1 MKATQTR
8 LIEFVSQPDTR
19 FSIPVF
25 QRAYVWDGK
34 DCDTLWHD
42 VITAGQNDAE
52 HFIGTILYLQDEQAA
67 QQARTAGVE
76 AAPQVLDVIDGQQR
90 LTTVTLMLA
99 ALRNTL
105 VQEAGPDEATARKIE
120 AKYLRVN
127 GDYRLA
133 LSEYD
138 RQTLFD
144 IVDGITPPLPV
155 KDEDAGADAF
165 EDYEGSVAV
174 AANYHYF
181 ASKMAADGFDAQTL
195 LRGLENLVIISAEL
209 EEGDAA
215 QQVFES
221 LNAKG
226 MPLTTGD
233 LVKNC
238 LMADV
243 PFAMQSRFF
252 SEYWKPIQTA
262 FGDDDTGLAAALHGW
277 LALHARHLKIHSK
290 DEVYGAFRTYAATV
304 APGEREQMLGSLK
317 TFTLAFHDRGGGAPA
332 QWERKIE
339 DGKTVGSKRLFGRA

>member
-67 QQARTAGVE
+67 QQARAAGVE

-290 DEVYGAFRTYAATV
+290 DEVYGAFRTYAATI

>member
-1 MKATQTR
+1 MKATQVRVLDFISQENTR
-8 LIEFVSQPDTR
+8 LV
-19 FSIPVF
+19 IPVF
-25 QRAYVWDGK
+25 QRAYVWDAK

-42 VITAGQNDAE
+42 VINAGDNDAE
-52 HFIGTILYLQDEQAA
+52 HFLGTILHLEDENAAEHAQAA
-67 QQARTAGVE
+67 GAGTA
-76 AAPQVLDVIDGQQR
+76 PRVLDVIDGQQR
-90 LTTVTLMLA
+90 LTTITLMLA
-99 ALRNTL
+99 ALRNLL
-105 VQEAGPDEATARKIE
+105 VQEKGAGEDTARRIE
-120 AKYLRVN
+120 AECLRAN
-127 GDYRLA
+127 GDYRLL

-155 KDEDAGADAF
+155 RDEDAGADAF

-181 ASKMAADGFDAQTL
+181 ADKMASGGFDVQTF
-195 LRGLENLVIISAEL
+195 LRGLENLVVISAEL
-209 EEGDAA
+209 EKGDAA

-238 LMADV
+238 LMADA
-243 PFAMQSRFF
+243 PFALQSKLF
-252 SEYWKPIQTA
+252 SDYWKPIQTA
-262 FGDDDTGLAAALHGW
+262 FGDDDMGLAAALHGW

-304 APGEREQMLGSLK
+304 APDEREQMLDNLK
-317 TFTLAFHDRGGGAPA
+317 TFCLAFHERGGGVPA
-332 QWERKIE
+332 QWKRKIE

>member
-67 QQARTAGVE
+67 QQARAAGVE

-105 VQEAGPDEATARKIE
+105 VQEAGPDEATARKID

-252 SEYWKPIQTA
+252 SDYWKPIQTA

>member
-25 QRAYVWDGK
+25 QRAYVWDEK

-67 QQARTAGVE
+67 QQARAAGVE

-317 TFTLAFHDRGGGAPA
+317 TFILAFHDRGGGAPA

>member
-67 QQARTAGVE
+67 QQARAAGVE

-195 LRGLENLVIISAEL
+195 LRGLENLVIISADL

>member
-67 QQARTAGVE
+67 QQARAAGVE

-252 SEYWKPIQTA
+252 SEYWKPI
-262 FGDDDTGLAAALHGW
+262 
-277 LALHARHLKIHSK
+277 
-290 DEVYGAFRTYAATV
+290 
-304 APGEREQMLGSLK
+304 
-317 TFTLAFHDRGGGAPA
+317 
-332 QWERKIE
+332 
-339 DGKTVGSKRLFGRA
+339 

>member
-67 QQARTAGVE
+67 QQARAAGVE

-243 PFAMQSRFF
+243 PFAMQSKFF
-252 SEYWKPIQTA
+252 SDYWKPIQTA

-304 APGEREQMLGSLK
+304 APDEREQMLASLK
-317 TFTLAFHDRGGGAPA
+317 TFCLAFHERGGGAPA
-332 QWERKIE
+332 QWERRIE

>member
-67 QQARTAGVE
+67 QQARAAGVE

-304 APGEREQMLGSLK
+304 APDEREQMLASLK
-317 TFTLAFHDRGGGAPA
+317 TFCLAFHERGGGAPA
-332 QWERKIE
+332 QWERRIE

>member
-1 MKATQTR
+1 MKATKTR

-67 QQARTAGVE
+67 QQARAAGVE

-304 APGEREQMLGSLK
+304 APDEREQMLASLK
-317 TFTLAFHDRGGGAPA
+317 TFCLAFHERGGGAPA
-332 QWERKIE
+332 QWERRIE

>member
-8 LIEFVSQPDTR
+8 LLEFVSQPGTS

-25 QRAYVWDGK
+25 QRAYVWDEK

-42 VITAGQNDAE
+42 VISAGQNDSE
-52 HFIGTILYLQDEQAA
+52 HFIGTILHLQDEQA
-67 QQARTAGVE
+67 QDAGVDT
-76 AAPQVLDVIDGQQR
+76 ASRVMDVIDGQQR

-99 ALRNTL
+99 ALRNVL
-105 VQEAGPDEATARKIE
+105 MEKDGAGKVTARE
-120 AKYLRVN
+120 LETKYLRTN
-127 GDYRLA
+127 GGYRLV

-144 IVDGITPPLPV
+144 IVDGNTPPLPV
-155 KDEDAGADAF
+155 KDENAGADAF

-181 ASKMAADGFDAQTL
+181 AGRMAADDIDARTL
-195 LRGLENLVIISAEL
+195 LRGLENLVVISAEL

-243 PFAMQSRFF
+243 PFAMQSKFF
-252 SEYWKPIQTA
+252 SDYWKPIQTA

-290 DEVYGAFRTYAATV
+290 EEVYGAFRTYAAAV
-304 APGEREQMLGSLK
+304 APDEREQMLASLK
-317 TFTLAFHDRGGGAPA
+317 TFCLAFHERGGGAPA
-332 QWERKIE
+332 QWERRIE

>member
-67 QQARTAGVE
+67 QQARAAGVE
-76 AAPQVLDVIDGQQR
+76 TAPQVLDVIDGQQR

-304 APGEREQMLGSLK
+304 APSEREQMLGSLK

>member
-8 LIEFVSQPDTR
+8 LIEFVSQPDTC

-67 QQARTAGVE
+67 QQARAAGVE

-105 VQEAGPDEATARKIE
+105 VQEAGPDEATASKIE

-290 DEVYGAFRTYAATV
+290 VEVYGAFRTYAAAV

>member
-67 QQARTAGVE
+67 QQARAAGVE

-277 LALHARHLKIHSK
+277 LALHARHLKVHSK

>member
-67 QQARTAGVE
+67 QQARAAGVE

-105 VQEAGPDEATARKIE
+105 VQETGPDEATARKIE

>member
-8 LIEFVSQPDTR
+8 LLEFVSQPGTR

-25 QRAYVWDGK
+25 QRAYVWDEK

-42 VITAGQNDAE
+42 VISAGQNDSE
-52 HFIGTILYLQDEQAA
+52 HFIGTILHLQDEQA
-67 QQARTAGVE
+67 RDAGVDT
-76 AAPQVLDVIDGQQR
+76 ASRVMDVIDGQQR
-90 LTTVTLMLA
+90 LTTITLMLA
-99 ALRNTL
+99 ALRNVL
-105 VQEAGPDEATARKIE
+105 MEKDGAGKVTARE
-120 AKYLRVN
+120 LETKYLRAN
-127 GDYRLA
+127 GGYRLV

-144 IVDGITPPLPV
+144 IVDGNTPPLPV
-155 KDEDAGADAF
+155 KDENAGADAF

-181 ASKMAADGFDAQTL
+181 AGRMAADDIDARTL
-195 LRGLENLVIISAEL
+195 LRGLENLVVISAEL

-243 PFAMQSRFF
+243 PFAMQSKFF
-252 SEYWKPIQTA
+252 SDYWKPIQTA

-277 LALHARHLKIHSK
+277 LALHARHLKIYSK
-290 DEVYGAFRTYAATV
+290 EEVYGALRTYAAAM
-304 APGEREQMLGSLK
+304 APDKREQMLASLK
-317 TFTLAFHDRGGGAPA
+317 TFCLAFHERGGGAPA
-332 QWERKIE
+332 QWERRIE

>member
-67 QQARTAGVE
+67 QQARAAGVE

>member
-52 HFIGTILYLQDEQAA
+52 HFIGTILYLLDEQAA
-67 QQARTAGVE
+67 QQARVAGVE
-76 AAPQVLDVIDGQQR
+76 TAPQVLDVIDGQQR

-209 EEGDAA
+209 EEDDAA

-262 FGDDDTGLAAALHGW
+262 FSDDDTGLAAALHGW

>member
-67 QQARTAGVE
+67 QQARAAGVE

-99 ALRNTL
+99 DLRNTL
-105 VQEAGPDEATARKIE
+105 VQETGPDEATARKIE

>member
-67 QQARTAGVE
+67 QQARAAGVE

-99 ALRNTL
+99 ALRNML
-105 VQEAGPDEATARKIE
+105 VQEADPDEATARKIE

-243 PFAMQSRFF
+243 PFAMQSKFF
-252 SEYWKPIQTA
+252 SDYWKPIQTA

-304 APGEREQMLGSLK
+304 APGEREQMLASLK
-317 TFTLAFHDRGGGAPA
+317 TFCLAFHERGGGAPA
-332 QWERKIE
+332 QWERRIE

>member
-67 QQARTAGVE
+67 QQARAAGVE

-165 EDYEGSVAV
+165 ENYEGSVAV

>member
-25 QRAYVWDGK
+25 QRAYVWDEK

-52 HFIGTILYLQDEQAA
+52 HFIGTILHLQDEQAA
-67 QQARTAGVE
+67 QQARAADVE
-76 AAPQVLDVIDGQQR
+76 TAPQVLDVIDGQQR

-99 ALRNTL
+99 ALRNVL
-105 VQEAGPDEATARKIE
+105 VQEAGPDEATARGIE

-127 GDYRLA
+127 GDYRLE

-174 AANYHYF
+174 ATNYHYF
-181 ASKMAADGFDAQTL
+181 ASKMATDGFDAQTL
-195 LRGLENLVIISAEL
+195 LRGLENLIVISAEL

-304 APGEREQMLGSLK
+304 APGEREQMLDSLK

-339 DGKTVGSKRLFGRA
+339 DGKTVGNKRLFGRA

>member
-67 QQARTAGVE
+67 QQARAAGVE

-105 VQEAGPDEATARKIE
+105 VQEAGPDAATARKIE

-243 PFAMQSRFF
+243 PFAMQSKFF
-252 SEYWKPIQTA
+252 SDYWKPIQTA

-304 APGEREQMLGSLK
+304 APDEREQMLASLK
-317 TFTLAFHDRGGGAPA
+317 TFCLAFHERGGGAPA
-332 QWERKIE
+332 QWERRIE

>member
-52 HFIGTILYLQDEQAA
+52 HYIGTILYLQDEQAA
-67 QQARTAGVE
+67 QQARAAGVE

-99 ALRNTL
+99 ALRNML
-105 VQEAGPDEATARKIE
+105 VQEADPDEATARKIE

>member
-67 QQARTAGVE
+67 QQARAAGVE

-99 ALRNTL
+99 ALRNAL

>member
-67 QQARTAGVE
+67 QQARAAGVE

-238 LMADV
+238 LLADV

-304 APGEREQMLGSLK
+304 APDEREQMLASLK

>member
-67 QQARTAGVE
+67 QQARAAGVE

-120 AKYLRVN
+120 AMYLRVN

-252 SEYWKPIQTA
+252 PEYWKPIQTA

>member
-67 QQARTAGVE
+67 QQARAAGVE

-105 VQEAGPDEATARKIE
+105 VQETGPDEATAGKIE

-133 LSEYD
+133 LSEYA

>member
-67 QQARTAGVE
+67 QQARAAGVE

-99 ALRNTL
+99 ALRNML
-105 VQEAGPDEATARKIE
+105 VQEADPDEATARKIE

-243 PFAMQSRFF
+243 PFAMQSKFF
-252 SEYWKPIQTA
+252 SDYWKPIQTA

-304 APGEREQMLGSLK
+304 APDEREQMLASLK
-317 TFTLAFHDRGGGAPA
+317 TFCLAFHERGGGAPA
-332 QWERKIE
+332 QWERRIE

>member
-67 QQARTAGVE
+67 QQARAAGVE

-304 APGEREQMLGSLK
+304 APDEREQMLGSLK

>member
-67 QQARTAGVE
+67 QQARAAGVE
-76 AAPQVLDVIDGQQR
+76 TAPQVLDVIDGQQR

>member
-42 VITAGQNDAE
+42 VTTAGQNDAE

-67 QQARTAGVE
+67 QQARAAGVE

-252 SEYWKPIQTA
+252 SDYWKPIQTA

-304 APGEREQMLGSLK
+304 APDEREQMLASLK
-317 TFTLAFHDRGGGAPA
+317 TFCLAFHERGGGAPA
-332 QWERKIE
+332 QWERRIE

>member
-67 QQARTAGVE
+67 QQARAAGVE

-243 PFAMQSRFF
+243 PFAIQSRFF

>member
-1 MKATQTR
+1 MKTTQTR

-67 QQARTAGVE
+67 QQARAAGVE

>member
-8 LIEFVSQPDTR
+8 LIEFVSQPDTC

-25 QRAYVWDGK
+25 QRAYVWDET

-52 HFIGTILYLQDEQAA
+52 HFIGTILHLQDEQAA
-67 QQARTAGVE
+67 QQARAADVETAS
-76 AAPQVLDVIDGQQR
+76 QVLDVIDGQQR

-99 ALRNTL
+99 ALRNVL
-105 VQEAGPDEATARKIE
+105 VQEAGPDEATAREIE
-120 AKYLRVN
+120 VKYLRVN

-181 ASKMAADGFDAQTL
+181 ASKMATEGFDAQTL

-238 LMADV
+238 LMADA

-277 LALHARHLKIHSK
+277 LALHARNLKIHSK

-317 TFTLAFHDRGGGAPA
+317 TFALAFHDRGGGAPA
-332 QWERKIE
+332 QWKRKIE

>member
-1 MKATQTR
+1 
-8 LIEFVSQPDTR
+8 
-19 FSIPVF
+19 
-25 QRAYVWDGK
+25 
-34 DCDTLWHD
+34 
-42 VITAGQNDAE
+42 
-52 HFIGTILYLQDEQAA
+52 
-67 QQARTAGVE
+67 
-76 AAPQVLDVIDGQQR
+76 
-90 LTTVTLMLA
+90 MLA

-252 SEYWKPIQTA
+252 SEYWKPIQTV

>member
-8 LIEFVSQPDTR
+8 LLEFVSQPGTR

-25 QRAYVWDGK
+25 QRAYVWDEK

-42 VITAGQNDAE
+42 VISAGQNDSE
-52 HFIGTILYLQDEQAA
+52 HFIGTILHLQDEQA
-67 QQARTAGVE
+67 RDAGVDT
-76 AAPQVLDVIDGQQR
+76 ASRVMDVIDGQQR

-99 ALRNTL
+99 ALRNVL
-105 VQEAGPDEATARKIE
+105 MEKAGPGKATARE
-120 AKYLRVN
+120 LETKYLRAN
-127 GDYRLA
+127 GGYRLV

-144 IVDGITPPLPV
+144 IVDGNTPPLPV
-155 KDEDAGADAF
+155 KDENAGADAF

-181 ASKMAADGFDAQTL
+181 AGRMAADDIDARTL
-195 LRGLENLVIISAEL
+195 LRGLENLVVISAEL

-243 PFAMQSRFF
+243 PFAMQSKFF
-252 SEYWKPIQTA
+252 SDYWKPIQTA

>member
-67 QQARTAGVE
+67 QQARAAGVE

-120 AKYLRVN
+120 TKYLRVN

>member
-67 QQARTAGVE
+67 QQARAAGVE

-120 AKYLRVN
+120 TKYLCVN

-243 PFAMQSRFF
+243 PFAMQSKFF
-252 SEYWKPIQTA
+252 SDYWKPIQTA